1 LSVRLAA
8 IAFALAALS
17 ACQEDPP
24 AQGAR
29 DASVPPLTV
38 EGYGDMRIGMSLVD
52 AREISGQVLDAPA
65 LEENIPGACSEQA
78 YATTDGDQ
86 LWLMFE
92 GDRLVRITA
101 SSEAS
106 RTRTAQN
113 VGVGSTDAEVRAA
126 YQNVI
131 EEPAKYSP
139 PPAHDL
145 IVWTTPEQS
154 GLRFEVSE
162 AGLVTQVHAG
172 GPAILYVEGCA

>member
-1 LSVRLAA
+1 LR
-8 IAFALAALS
+8 AFALALLLS
-17 ACQEDPP
+17 LAACQQDPP

-38 EGYGDMRIGMSLVD
+38 EGYGDMRIGMTLAE
-52 AREISGQVLDAPA
+52 ARQVSGQTLDAPA
-65 LEENIPGACSEQA
+65 LEEDIPGACSEQA

-92 GDRLVRITA
+92 GDRLVRVTA
-101 SSEAS
+101 SSEAP

-113 VGVGSTDAEVRAA
+113 VGVGSTDAEVRTA

-131 EEPAKYSP
+131 EEPAKYNE

-154 GLRFEVSE
+154 GLRFEVNA
-162 AGLVTQVHAG
+162 AGQVTQVHAG
-172 GPAILYVEGCA
+172 GPAIQYVEGCA